1 MRADA
6 KLSIK
11 RQGLFHQ
18 AANRAFTAT
27 RTTVDDKH
35 LIKFDADLRFK
46 LETAVRQHGSRLNS
60 LLIPCAGALFVH
72 LVLLLLMQL
81 SWQSQ
86 TDPLLAPQSAKPV
99 PIKAYMFSQAHLQQ
113 FDETRQAESNT
124 LDSKVLSIDVP
135 QVRINTPTPAMR
147 DTGGLRS
154 PSIDDVADVVTTESS
169 VAIHSSQETDNNAA
183 NRPSVPEAE
192 SLKGSMPSM
201 SINQMTGSYLN
212 RQRQNALEQL
222 IAKQANRY
230 TQPRSLS
237 VMDSDMVELVLPQVD
252 EFSNALSL
260 DSRVDPHRIV
270 KHGDTCYRIVSVAT
284 PINPYAENIGY
295 PFKCGGDN
303 VKQALKKALDE
314 RLTKMGVSQKSR

>member
-11 RQGLFHQ
+11 RQALFHL
-18 AANRAFTAT
+18 AADRAFTAN
-27 RTTVDDKH
+27 RSTVDDKH

-46 LETAVRQHGSRLNS
+46 LETAVRQQGSWLNS
-60 LLIPCAGALFVH
+60 LLIPCAGALGVH
-72 LVLLLLMQL
+72 LILLLLMQL
-81 SWQSQ
+81 SWHSQ

-99 PIKAYMFSQAHLQQ
+99 PIKAYMFSQPPLQQ
-113 FDETRQAESNT
+113 FDEISQAALNT
-124 LDSKVLSIDVP
+124 QDSRVLSINASK
-135 QVRINTPTPAMR
+135 VRIKTPTPAVR
-147 DTGGLRS
+147 DTTELRS
-154 PSIDDVADVVTTESS
+154 PSIDDAADVVITESS
-169 VAIHSSQETDNNAA
+169 VDIHLSQETDNAA
-183 NRPSVPEAE
+183 SKPLLPEAALE
-192 SLKGSMPSM
+192 KRSMPSM
-201 SINQMTGSYLN
+201 SINQMTGDYLH

-222 IAKQANRY
+222 ITKQANRY

-237 VMDSDMVELVLPQVD
+237 VMDGDMIELVLPQVD

-260 DSRVDPHRIV
+260 DSRVDPNRIV

-314 RLTKMGVSQKSR
+314 RLTKMALSQKSR